1 MESVAISSKFQVV
14 IPKKTREA
22 LHLVPGQR
30 VQVIS
35 YDGRIEM
42 IPECRIGDMRGF
54 LRGIDPTVARDD
66 DRQ

>member
-30 VQVIS
+30 VQVILPVEAPK
-35 YDGRIEM
+35 R
-42 IPECRIGDMRGF
+42 
-54 LRGIDPTVARDD
+54 L
-66 DRQ
+66 